1 MLIII
6 IIVDNLVP
14 DVLFQKKEGK
24 GIQVVLLTKLA
35 TKHPA
40 VAGTFLII
48 WEFSLQDDSD
58 EVNYWMLSLH
68 QTMDILCSYVQ
79 NLCL

>member
-1 MLIII
+1 MLI

-35 TKHPA
+35 TKHAA

-79 NLCL
+79 NLCLW

>member
-1 MLIII
+1 MLI

-48 WEFSLQDDSD
+48 GEFSLQDGSN
-58 EVNYWMLSLH
+58 EV
-68 QTMDILCSYVQ
+68 SY
-79 NLCL
+79 